1 MFSFLTV
8 PVPAFDRSV
17 DCVLEGSNS
26 RPATS
31 DQNQNNFTD
40 EGCSKWIEAKG
51 KAGSLDANF
60 LDYFRH
66 RSNKKISIQPSN
78 NNQNLEF
85 APALSLRPV
94 NVRNEEVAQVAQVAA
109 SESVAL
115 RLWVMLLVTTLSVF
129 VTSAWAPR
137 VQAINRRKGI
147 RVREAN
153 PCKEGNALARRY

>member
-31 DQNQNNFTD
+31 FQNQKNFTN

-66 RSNKKISIQPSN
+66 QSNKKISIQPTN

-85 APALSLRPV
+85 APALFLRPV
-94 NVRNEEVAQVAQVAA
+94 NVSKEEVVVVAEGCELNRGPPTLGYVAGDDIKCFRD
-109 SESVAL
+109 L
-115 RLWVMLLVTTLSVF
+115 CLGPQRPGYQW
-129 VTSAWAPR
+129 
-137 VQAINRRKGI
+137 
-147 RVREAN
+147 
-153 PCKEGNALARRY
+153 KERDQGERSKSL